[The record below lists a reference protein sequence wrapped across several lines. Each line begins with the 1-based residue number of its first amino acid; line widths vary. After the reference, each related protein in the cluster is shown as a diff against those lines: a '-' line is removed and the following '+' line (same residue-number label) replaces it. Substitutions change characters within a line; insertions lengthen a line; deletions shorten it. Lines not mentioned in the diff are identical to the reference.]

1 MQYITL
7 QGNIFNVSEENLDA
21 FLKKYPGAQLY
32 TPEGED
38 DADLSSPRIKN
49 PTIQDPKGGFY
60 NVLGKTYQ
68 VHEHD
73 YDAFVKKFGDDIQY
87 LGKEDDTKTDQEI
100 AIDQINS
107 VKGDGYHFNQN
118 ESNTLKFLRA
128 SFGEYGFEF
137 DGGTWGGDN
146 WIIATGPDGS
156 TQNFK
161 TQFDGKDGL
170 NQFNNFKRWAS
181 SRSNLKRK
189 ISKHEKNV
197 IYHGAETNTDKII
210 EMDEETWREWF
221 KEVLPLSGFQAED
234 SGSPGDAVDF
244 ILPNVGIMHSN
255 LQPNFD
261 GDNDLNR
268 FFAISGSAKGERAI
282 MQYILDVAKDRHANP
297 HKYAVYTDFVG
308 TQGGEGITLDDSV
321 GISYLPKNFAALK
334 KMYKTVGLDIK
345 NVSGRGAPLYVI
357 EKDGVEIFR
366 GRNTPGTARI
376 TDYQNL
382 SVGNENNFRGDGYKE
397 NLADF
402 LFNYNFTQEEYDKLA
417 VERQKIF
424 KNRKNLSKGKGYSS
438 TEKMLQHDMEDY
450 QNIGKASTYLEIT
463 ETKKLKDE
471 IDKQAGALQIKI
483 EKDQNILKKEM
494 EDLAQQAK
502 DEGITSVSYNE
513 TLGIYEVEGSNE
525 EIVAKYSRLFNDHK
539 QKVDLNRD
547 LYNEAVDELMDKHQ
561 TILDQFEYLGEEA
574 AALEKNYN
582 WGNNM
587 ASRFQ
592 MGWKEI
598 TLGIGSI
605 FGDKPAKRLQDLQ
618 AIQHNR
624 YETLEWKGW
633 DVEEGK
639 WLTAL
644 SYMGAELTPTVLT
657 TLVPGVAAM
666 RGLGASVQAARWIYT
681 GGAALQAIGSTSA
694 EMRQAHM
701 NVDEWKDQLKELD
714 ELHKKGK
721 ISDEVYNSTKV
732 KLSELIIENDY
743 SVAQSLSQVGLSGII
758 EGGFT
763 YLMGANVFTKMFTP
777 KYLGPGMSKIDD
789 GLALLNK
796 TNHKA
801 RMQFLGQTVFGMGTE
816 VLEETLIYTFDQAS
830 RNVILDKE
838 FNLDALPQVVY
849 GSALMGGP
857 MAGTGAFVQTVKTH
871 ALTKEMRT
879 QWQDI
884 NRQIEENNLKMEKLG
899 SDPKNQWKYEALL
912 TKGIN
917 LRKQLGKVNSE
928 IEAVALVL
936 GKQNMGRLILA
947 GRNLEDMAAKAGV
960 DSHLSDA
967 EKNKL
972 IKKYVEAQMEEDPIA
987 ARKFMAEWNEALEI
1001 KNSIIGDVDFDGSIK
1016 KLFGLRGEE
1025 VLEKLMNIDPKLKDA
1040 TEREKFLAVY
1050 DELKKDATARHIGAS
1065 RSREDNNRWVEEQV
1079 YGEGGFK
1086 PPYKRNIKA
1095 ENDYHEM
1102 LGSVQEVDGVD
1113 AVMMYEAEEIS
1124 TQKIL
1129 RNKDLQNLTTVEAKT
1144 DEELE
1149 AAIRKAVDFAIER
1162 DLAEMRKTTPNEQD
1176 QQAKEAVIRAKANTL
1191 VFRLVDKLKTGKT
1204 NAFVV
1209 DDKYIVRDKKAGD
1222 AARKEGNLLAGTVL
1236 SHEISHA
1243 IDYLAFDQAGITN
1256 YGKLLYEYM
1265 EKNHPNIHAQA
1276 VAIQA
1281 NIGNFNPFN
1290 NTFPKGEAKFYDE
1303 YSKEVQTALLYNK
1316 TEKAKLIKNHDVASG
1331 AWTRMM
1337 NKKEGFEITKPKH
1350 AAIYLASFLKGW
1362 ERGEV
1367 GALQKRRIKY
1377 RKEKGLTSDIEGI
1390 KQSSNLQSMLDV
1402 DYEGDV
1408 KKMGRDAVSVDAQ
1421 GKRLSIPDL
1430 TMSKLGQ
1437 DIGAMVEDITKK
1449 LYDPILEKGELT
1461 RNEYKNALIGIAS
1474 EIIRTENFDPTKQS
1488 LDKFVSSRLYLRA
1501 NALAKQLGVPQE
1513 FLKDIANITDPTVD
1527 PDDDVDTK
1535 DEPAKKARVL
1545 NNFDI
1550 ELEDGLVDAEIIAE
1564 VEALIEENPADLEA
1578 RMERLILNDIRKKL
1592 DKTVGK
1598 IAKNKQTG
1606 KREPTPEYEVFIR
1619 NEYEEIVQ
1627 SLGIKTIRTAYKTWF
1642 TQEKTG
1648 VKKYKNIREDGSV
1661 SNYVKATQINSTNKR
1676 EYIRWFLEGK
1686 PGSLTE
1692 RRTALL
1698 RRIARKK
1705 AEIAIDDYIERNSSN
1720 LDAVIDAK
1728 LRSLTRTAENIADEQ
1743 ASFDSIKFSENTKK
1757 KLKVYRLQTKKAAD
1771 GSGRIIPRFQ
1781 TAGHALEQVII
1792 DQLVEWGWNLDLLDV
1807 EFMHTTNRGGLI
1819 DVILNVTDIN
1829 TGKSRAVN
1837 MEVKMNKKV
1846 RMSSVLVSDYNLN
1859 YGDEQSFNLANDVY
1873 SDLSP
1878 YAEML
1883 VNARESI
1890 MNLRNAY
1897 NRKIDAYNRKHGTKE
1912 PYLKYGGRMVDKIYH
1927 DPEIAKLRAAV
1938 RKNSYVFD
1946 DATPLIEHNLA
1957 KNVEIIEIFGMG
1969 LYSFEKNSSLTNPIT
1984 GIGPKYIGETTAKV
1998 RAALGVKN
2006 TGRKRKQVEGVKTI
2020 IRNKAGDA
2028 YIDFRLQ
2035 FQNTL
2040 INFKSTKEN
2049 KSPISIT
2056 NQQDVIG
2063 MFGIKQ
2069 SQSGSLPFAAMKASE
2084 NAKTPK
2090 KYHEQSRGMSTFDF
2104 DETLIIDGENFI
2116 VAKDPITGE
2125 KIKISSA
2132 DWPIKGPRLAE
2143 QGYTFDFSDF
2153 VNVRGGVD
2161 GPLLQKMKN
2170 QIKKYG
2176 AKNVFVLTARPQ
2188 SSAVAIHSWLKSK
2201 KINIPLENIT
2211 GLGNSTGAAKAEW
2224 MLKKFAQGYND
2235 M

>member
-1 MQYITL
+1 
-7 QGNIFNVSEENLDA
+7 
-21 FLKKYPGAQLY
+21 
-32 TPEGED
+32 
-38 DADLSSPRIKN
+38 
-49 PTIQDPKGGFY
+49 
-60 NVLGKTYQ
+60 
-68 VHEHD
+68 
-73 YDAFVKKFGDDIQY
+73 
-87 LGKEDDTKTDQEI
+87 
-100 AIDQINS
+100 
-107 VKGDGYHFNQN
+107 
-118 ESNTLKFLRA
+118 
-128 SFGEYGFEF
+128 
-137 DGGTWGGDN
+137 
-146 WIIATGPDGS
+146 
-156 TQNFK
+156 
-161 TQFDGKDGL
+161 
-170 NQFNNFKRWAS
+170 
-181 SRSNLKRK
+181 
-189 ISKHEKNV
+189 
-197 IYHGAETNTDKII
+197 
-210 EMDEETWREWF
+210 
-221 KEVLPLSGFQAED
+221 
-234 SGSPGDAVDF
+234 
-244 ILPNVGIMHSN
+244 
-255 LQPNFD
+255 
-261 GDNDLNR
+261 
-268 FFAISGSAKGERAI
+268 
-282 MQYILDVAKDRHANP
+282 
-297 HKYAVYTDFVG
+297 
-308 TQGGEGITLDDSV
+308 
-321 GISYLPKNFAALK
+321 
-334 KMYKTVGLDIK
+334 
-345 NVSGRGAPLYVI
+345 
-357 EKDGVEIFR
+357 
-366 GRNTPGTARI
+366 
-376 TDYQNL
+376 
-382 SVGNENNFRGDGYKE
+382 
-397 NLADF
+397 
-402 LFNYNFTQEEYDKLA
+402 
-417 VERQKIF
+417 
-424 KNRKNLSKGKGYSS
+424 
-438 TEKMLQHDMEDY
+438 
-450 QNIGKASTYLEIT
+450 
-463 ETKKLKDE
+463 
-471 IDKQAGALQIKI
+471 
-483 EKDQNILKKEM
+483 
-494 EDLAQQAK
+494 
-502 DEGITSVSYNE
+502 
-513 TLGIYEVEGSNE
+513 
-525 EIVAKYSRLFNDHK
+525 
-539 QKVDLNRD
+539 
-547 LYNEAVDELMDKHQ
+547 
-561 TILDQFEYLGEEA
+561 
-574 AALEKNYN
+574 
-582 WGNNM
+582 
-587 ASRFQ
+587 
-592 MGWKEI
+592 
-598 TLGIGSI
+598 
-605 FGDKPAKRLQDLQ
+605 
-618 AIQHNR
+618 
-624 YETLEWKGW
+624 
-633 DVEEGK
+633 
-639 WLTAL
+639 
-644 SYMGAELTPTVLT
+644 
-657 TLVPGVAAM
+657 
-666 RGLGASVQAARWIYT
+666 
-681 GGAALQAIGSTSA
+681 
-694 EMRQAHM
+694 
-701 NVDEWKDQLKELD
+701 
-714 ELHKKGK
+714 
-721 ISDEVYNSTKV
+721 
-732 KLSELIIENDY
+732 
-743 SVAQSLSQVGLSGII
+743 
-758 EGGFT
+758 
-763 YLMGANVFTKMFTP
+763 
-777 KYLGPGMSKIDD
+777 
-789 GLALLNK
+789 
-796 TNHKA
+796 
-801 RMQFLGQTVFGMGTE
+801 
-816 VLEETLIYTFDQAS
+816 
-830 RNVILDKE
+830 
-838 FNLDALPQVVY
+838 
-849 GSALMGGP
+849 
-857 MAGTGAFVQTVKTH
+857 
-871 ALTKEMRT
+871 
-879 QWQDI
+879 
-884 NRQIEENNLKMEKLG
+884 
-899 SDPKNQWKYEALL
+899 
-912 TKGIN
+912 
-917 LRKQLGKVNSE
+917 
-928 IEAVALVL
+928 
-936 GKQNMGRLILA
+936 
-947 GRNLEDMAAKAGV
+947 
-960 DSHLSDA
+960 
-967 EKNKL
+967 
-972 IKKYVEAQMEEDPIA
+972 
-987 ARKFMAEWNEALEI
+987 
-1001 KNSIIGDVDFDGSIK
+1001 
-1016 KLFGLRGEE
+1016 
-1025 VLEKLMNIDPKLKDA
+1025 
-1040 TEREKFLAVY
+1040 
-1050 DELKKDATARHIGAS
+1050 
-1065 RSREDNNRWVEEQV
+1065 
-1079 YGEGGFK
+1079 
-1086 PPYKRNIKA
+1086 
-1095 ENDYHEM
+1095 
-1102 LGSVQEVDGVD
+1102 
-1113 AVMMYEAEEIS
+1113 
-1124 TQKIL
+1124 
-1129 RNKDLQNLTTVEAKT
+1129 
-1144 DEELE
+1144 
-1149 AAIRKAVDFAIER
+1149 
-1162 DLAEMRKTTPNEQD
+1162 
-1176 QQAKEAVIRAKANTL
+1176 
-1191 VFRLVDKLKTGKT
+1191 
-1204 NAFVV
+1204 
-1209 DDKYIVRDKKAGD
+1209 
-1222 AARKEGNLLAGTVL
+1222 
-1236 SHEISHA
+1236 
-1243 IDYLAFDQAGITN
+1243 
-1256 YGKLLYEYM
+1256 
-1265 EKNHPNIHAQA
+1265 
-1276 VAIQA
+1276 
-1281 NIGNFNPFN
+1281 
-1290 NTFPKGEAKFYDE
+1290 
-1303 YSKEVQTALLYNK
+1303 
-1316 TEKAKLIKNHDVASG
+1316 
-1331 AWTRMM
+1331 
-1337 NKKEGFEITKPKH
+1337 
-1350 AAIYLASFLKGW
+1350 
-1362 ERGEV
+1362 
-1367 GALQKRRIKY
+1367 
-1377 RKEKGLTSDIEGI
+1377 
-1390 KQSSNLQSMLDV
+1390 MLDV

-1535 DEPAKKARVL
+1535 DEPVTKARVL

-2132 DWPIKGPRLAE
+2132 DWPIQGPRLAE

-2235 M
+2235 MYFVDDALPNVEAVKDVLDQLDIKSNVQQARIKFSESLGVEFNKIIQQVTGIQAVIRFSDIQAKLRGAKTKYKSIVPPSAQDFVGLLYSFLGKGKQGEQQMEFFKKALLDPFNRGIDSLNASKRIAAVDYEKLLKKFPDVKKLLTKKIEGTPFTYDQAIRVYLWNKNGFSVPGLSIRDLNMLTSVIKNDPSLMEFAENIGFISKREEGYAAPTEYWLVENINSDLLSDGAIGDVRSKFLAEWIENKNAIFSPENLNKIEAIYGSKFREALEDMLFRMETGRSRPVGGGRIMNMYTNWVNNSVGAIMFFNIRSAVLQTISATNYINWSDNNILAAATAFANQKQYWADFVMLFNSNYLKQR